1 MKVDQVCE
9 IATASGR
16 GVRGVVKLEDD
27 RFSLAEQI
35 SPDQPAGLLVAPFA
49 FERGVLFAQNLL
61 AGHPDAINHEK
72 AGLIVSVTLMALLSQ
87 FHQSLPDQ
95 SPACEPGPTAGADA
109 AASAPASFVGSGLS
123 EGRRQRV

>member
-1 MKVDQVCE
+1 MKEANQLCK
-9 IATASGR
+9 IQKASGSGSR
-16 GVRGVVKLEDD
+16 VVGQFDDGRLMLLEPGRDEK
-27 RFSLAEQI
+27 AQ
-35 SPDQPAGLLVAPFA
+35 LLVAPFA